1 MDSTDN
7 ATSALDT
14 IDTVAF
20 TISLRGYKVD
30 EVDDFLER
38 LSVEVRQLKD
48 LAAQQR
54 QQLRQAAER
63 ISQLDA
69 REIAP
74 AAAPAPAP
82 APAAAPAPSG
92 APQPSP
98 AIRTG
103 GAAGA
108 EQVTTMIAMA
118 QRFIDEAQG
127 EAEEKAREFTA
138 AAQER
143 AREIVNEA
151 RSRAEDEVNRLNG
164 MKQRL
169 SEDVETLAQQL
180 SAERARI
187 AQVLAEFTEWVETSL
202 QADTTAVSAPRPT
215 SAARPAPAPLPAPS
229 PAVAPSAS
237 TPPARPS
244 DVPPPAPAPTSS
256 AGEPTMA
263 QPTIGQVLK
272 FDRDDR

>member
-63 ISQLDA
+63 IAQLDA
-69 REIAP
+69 REITP
-74 AAAPAPAP
+74 GPAPVAAVAP
-82 APAAAPAPSG
+82 VTA
-92 APQPSP
+92 QTSP
-98 AIRTG
+98 TISTG
-103 GAAGA
+103 GAPGA

-118 QRFIDEAQG
+118 QRFIEEAQS

-138 AAQER
+138 EAQER

-169 SEDVETLAQQL
+169 SEDVETLSQQL
-180 SAERARI
+180 NAERARI
-187 AQVLAEFTEWVETSL
+187 AQVLAEFTAWVETSL
-202 QADTTAVSAPRPT
+202 QADTTATTAPRLT
-215 SAARPAPAPLPAPS
+215 SAARPAPELSPAPEPAPS
-229 PAVAPSAS
+229 SAP
-237 TPPARPS
+237 PRPS
-244 DVPPPAPAPTSS
+244 DVPPPAPAPTSN
-256 AGEPTMA
+256 AGESTKS